1 MSLFLPGLG
10 EVYTGI
16 PLSGIIFSLSR
27 LIAIL
32 APPFYS
38 FVNKS
43 ESMTEEIFTAIILFF
58 LITAG
63 SAIHVFF
70 TGRRKKAL
78 LSWYNSALF
87 YSIFSAVNIILTIVA
102 AAFFLSFFEIKKT
115 DEARPPLFSEG
126 DIIIIKKIIP
136 SGYSSGDIV
145 AVKTESGEKLLRVI
159 GLPGEKIAYINGR
172 FLSDGSELPLS
183 IFTEEDLLKL
193 PLTDYD
199 IVSEQNGNVRYAVK
213 GDPGHIVPEL
223 SLSGHEYFLAP
234 DIRNKP
240 ELFLK
245 AESLR
250 IKGRVE
256 GILFSSG
263 GGILPGGTSLP
274 ADNSISAGQ
283 PK

>member
-38 FVNKS
+38 FVNRS

-63 SAIHVFF
+63 SAFHVFF

-87 YSIFSAVNIILTIVA
+87 YSIFSSVNIILTIFA

-145 AVKTESGEKLLRVI
+145 AVETESGEKLLRVI

-256 GILFSSG
+256 GILFSRG